1 MRSFI
6 LAAGLLAGALSPA
19 FAQGTLPPPKPWS
32 KVVTVLSDGLSEPA
46 GPASQ
51 ILGELSIALDR
62 ESDVRLLSINGYGGP
77 SNVRDLLQLRG
88 TDFAILNNDV
98 LTYLDLTAALPD
110 ARKKVRLVAPLFS
123 QRVLLFA
130 RRDIKT
136 VDGLRD
142 RKIGI
147 PARHPW
153 REVTAKTIFGLLKIQ
168 AEFVEIDDPAKR
180 PAVDAVL
187 VYERDLPSLQA
198 LGVDSAT
205 YHLLPLPAAGPL
217 AAVYLPKKI
226 GKGALPGFDA
236 DGLETIQ
243 VTALLAAFDWS
254 PKQGRYA
261 DAITF
266 VDRVFALAPKL
277 RQHNPDSPFSRTD
290 LRTQLPGWK
299 YFGPAEGLAKA
310 APPVAAKE
318 DNLAFVAPSAPHD
331 TPPPPSAPGAEPSSA
346 ANTLRIVAASQP
358 PLLSAQD
365 KDGGI
370 ILKILTSALGAA
382 GVPVSV
388 QWAGSEKALLHELLE
403 SRTADAGLFLQS
415 PHCDSPSNQSA
426 IEADVCDNAVL
437 TDPLMQ
443 AVVAV
448 FTPLD
453 APLDANGAGPAQPQT
468 LCVPENQTIP
478 EEALEG
484 IPWKKAP
491 TFKIVRT
498 KSLVNCL
505 VALQSREASALIAIE
520 PEVRFAIQ
528 KLTLPQSFQITHRP
542 GTTIG
547 LHAAIAKDNP
557 RQAGLLKT
565 INEALAKFKASNAYS
580 AIIASHLA
588 DLTGTAVKQP

>member
-1 MRSFI
+1 M
-6 LAAGLLAGALSPA
+6 
-19 FAQGTLPPPKPWS
+19 
-32 KVVTVLSDGLSEPA
+32 
-46 GPASQ
+46 
-51 ILGELSIALDR
+51 
-62 ESDVRLLSINGYGGP
+62 
-77 SNVRDLLQLRG
+77 
-88 TDFAILNNDV
+88 
-98 LTYLDLTAALPD
+98 
-110 ARKKVRLVAPLFS
+110 
-123 QRVLLFA
+123 
-130 RRDIKT
+130 
-136 VDGLRD
+136 
-142 RKIGI
+142 
-147 PARHPW
+147 
-153 REVTAKTIFGLLKIQ
+153 
-168 AEFVEIDDPAKR
+168 EIDDPAKR
-180 PAVDAVL
+180 QAVDAVL

-198 LGVDSAT
+198 LGVNSAT

-217 AAVYLPKKI
+217 AAVYLPKKA

-277 RQHNPDSPFSRTD
+277 RQHNPNSPFSRTD
-290 LRTQLPGWK
+290 LRMQLPGWK

-318 DNLAFVAPSAPHD
+318 DNLASVAPP
-331 TPPPPSAPGAEPSSA
+331 PPPPSAPAAVASSA
-346 ANTLRIVAASQP
+346 ANTLKIVAASQP

-370 ILKILTSALGAA
+370 VLKILTSALGAA

-388 QWAGSEKALLHELLE
+388 QSAGSEKALLHELLE
-403 SRTADAGLFLQS
+403 SRTADAGLFLQA

-453 APLDANGAGPAQPQT
+453 TPLDANSAGPAQPQT

-491 TFKIVRT
+491 TVKIVRT

-505 VALQSREASALIAIE
+505 VALQSREASALIALE
-520 PEVRFAIQ
+520 PEVRFTIQ
-528 KLTLPQSFQITHRP
+528 KLTLPQSFQITQRP
-542 GTTIG
+542 GITIG

-557 RQAGLLKT
+557 RQAELLQT
-565 INEALAKFKASNAYS
+565 INAALAKFKASNAYS

-588 DLTGTAVKQP
+588 DLTGIAVKQP